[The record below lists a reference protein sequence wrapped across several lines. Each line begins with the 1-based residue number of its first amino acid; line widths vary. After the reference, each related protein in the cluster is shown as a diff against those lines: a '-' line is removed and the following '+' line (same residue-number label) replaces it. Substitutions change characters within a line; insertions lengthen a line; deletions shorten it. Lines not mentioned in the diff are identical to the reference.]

1 MLNVTGDWRLYDSLE
16 ICVLTAAIVVLGEQF
31 SRVKRL
37 YLLSLTYCLWASCKF
52 ARWEQGATGH
62 IKVER

>member
-16 ICVLTAAIVVLGEQF
+16 ICVLTAAIVVLEEQF

-37 YLLSLTYCLWASCKF
+37 CLLSLTYCLWTSCRF
-52 ARWEQGATGH
+52 ARW
-62 IKVER
+62 